1 MAILITS
8 PGLVTTG
15 TEGADEIL
23 FGSSVAAN
31 GSVVN
36 ALAGNDTIKLTAARS
51 TGVSA
56 VGRPNPAMAW
66 VELTSSVTSGLLL
79 FLSQAAKSTEELVV
93 TQSPLRRLAFW
104 HRR

>member
-36 ALAGNDTIKLTAARS
+36 ALAGNDTIQLTAAGS
-51 TGVSA
+51 TISAVGGPTLNGMGGADVIGVSA
-56 VGRPNPAMAW
+56 LPD
-66 VELTSSVTSGLLL
+66 
-79 FLSQAAKSTEELVV
+79 
-93 TQSPLRRLAFW
+93 
-104 HRR
+104 